1 MTAKSYDEIII
12 SSLIFT
18 LPISIIIG
26 PSVSLINIVF
36 INIILIKI
44 FFERK
49 FSYLFNSSTLKI
61 LLAIYI
67 YLIFNTF
74 ISESYEIGFVRN
86 LGFIRFIGLFILIN
100 YFFYTNNF
108 SLKIFSIWT
117 FVLMIVIIDVYLEY
131 FLGSNIFGWGAT
143 EPHAQ
148 RIVSFFKDEPV
159 AGSFLY
165 GFILVIFGYLL
176 VKFKDKKIIA
186 FSFLLLGFIAVFI
199 TGERSNTIK
208 LFFGII
214 LMLFL
219 FDFYKFKIK
228 ISILFLIIFIISIFI
243 SQSSYL
249 KNRYI
254 GQFLSNIDSLEKIKV
269 FEKQNIY
276 FKHYKSGIEV
286 FKNNFFFGV
295 GNKNYRIE
303 TCKNLN
309 FNTIYI
315 CTTHPHQIYLELL
328 SEHGLFGSII
338 LISLIFILMF
348 KILKEISI
356 SKNYI
361 QIGALIFTITV
372 FTPILPSGSFF
383 SDFNS
388 TIFWTNL
395 SIMFACSRNSNIFQI
410 LLNNKNEKKFY

>member
-12 SSLIFT
+12 SLLIFT

-26 PSVSLINIVF
+26 PSISLINTIL

-44 FFERK
+44 FFEKK
-49 FSYLFNSSTLKI
+49 FYYLFNSSTLKI

-67 YLIFNTF
+67 YLILNTF
-74 ISESYEIGFVRN
+74 VSQSYEISAVRN
-86 LGFIRFIGLFILIN
+86 VGFIRFIGLFILIN

-108 SLKIFSIWT
+108 SLKIFFLWT
-117 FVLMIVIIDVYLEY
+117 LVLMIVIIDVYIEY

-143 EPHAQ
+143 EPHAS
-148 RIVSFFKDEPV
+148 RVVSFFKDEPV
-159 AGSFLY
+159 AGSFLN
-165 GFILVIFGYLL
+165 GFILMIFGYLL

-186 FSFLLLGFIAVFI
+186 FTFLFLGFMAVFV

-214 LMLFL
+214 LMLFF

-228 ISILFLIIFIISIFI
+228 ISILIFIIFSISI
-243 SQSSYL
+243 VINQSSYL

-254 GQFLSNIDSLEKIKV
+254 GQFLSNINSLEKIKV
-269 FEKQNIY
+269 LEKENIY
-276 FKHYKSGIEV
+276 FKHYRSGIEV
-286 FKNNFFFGV
+286 FKKNIFFGV

-303 TCKNLN
+303 TCKNLYLN
-309 FNTIYI
+309 ISYI
-315 CTTHPHQIYLELL
+315 CSTHPHQIYIEFL
-328 SEHGLFGSII
+328 SEHGLFGTII
-338 LISLIFILMF
+338 LIGLIFILMF
-348 KILKEISI
+348 KILKDISI

-361 QIGALIFTITV
+361 QIGSLIFAITV

-383 SDFNS
+383 SDFNA
-388 TIFWTNL
+388 TIFWINL

-410 LLNNKNEKKFY
+410 LLKNKNEKKFY